1 MHNMNR
7 CPRCRGNLLFSQE
20 DGNREWRC
28 LQCGRC
34 FSPTPVPDTRL
45 TSAITYEVAC
55 LECNAVIIDVTHARR
70 RYCSDRCR
78 MRAARRRWAGRGDA
92 RLAV

>member
-1 MHNMNR
+1 MRNVNR
-7 CPRCRGNLLFSQE
+7 CPRCRGNLLFTRE

-28 LQCGRC
+28 LQCGRS
-34 FSPTPVPDTRL
+34 FSPSPAPSLRLTPVV
-45 TSAITYEVAC
+45 ACEVMC

-78 MRAARRRWAGRGDA
+78 MRAARRRWAGRGDQQ
-92 RLAV
+92 LAV